1 MFTKFYTWQTGPN
14 CNWSCHTSSH
24 KKLRMQSREHLCI
37 TSATWVGTGWVQ
49 QITIFDLT
57 YSSLFMLFVVGQKK
71 LKLCQ
76 RNIWMTLYQILKLL
90 ASPTYFNISK
100 KFLCTYMK
108 LKFSMTFN
116 FVNQTRLKSHSFY
129 NAVYSLWEQIILHI
143 FTKS

>member
-24 KKLRMQSREHLCI
+24 KKLRMQSRDHPCI
-37 TSATWVGTGWVQ
+37 TSAKKPGGVPGGFSKLQ
-49 QITIFDLT
+49 FLITFC
-57 YSSLFMLFVVGQKK
+57 SLFMLCAVGQKK

-90 ASPTYFNISK
+90 ASPKYFNISK

-116 FVNQTRLKSHSFY
+116 FVNQTRLKSHS
-129 NAVYSLWEQIILHI
+129 VY
-143 FTKS
+143 KAA